1 MSCTISQEQY
11 SIWSLFLVLYC
22 KIMISSGVFFI
33 FFKFWFF
40 RLLGSKRAKNS
51 PKWKITITSVHLS
64 HTISQEQ
71 YSVWSFLV
79 HYCKI
84 MISPGI
90 FLIFVKF
97 WFFGLLAGKGGK
109 RTKNGPKQQK
119 ILSRSISQEL
129 YIIWLSFVVHMCSRC
144 FFQVFRG

>member
-1 MSCTISQEQY
+1 M
-11 SIWSLFLVLYC
+11 
-22 KIMISSGVFFI
+22 FFS
-33 FFKFWFF
+33 FFFSFWFF

-71 YSVWSFLV
+71 HSVWSFSV

-90 FLIFVKF
+90 FFVFVKF

-109 RTKNGPKQQK
+109 RTKNGPKRQK
-119 ILSRSISQEL
+119 ILSRSISQEP
-129 YIIWLSFVVHMCSRC
+129 YVIWLLFMVHICKMIFSGA
-144 FFQVFRG
+144 FFIFSKFLFSGSIEG